1 MNSFHARKPVCN
13 MYPIVFGLRSTVS
26 TTFPADMHRT
36 KLTHTDLKPE
46 NILFVS
52 SDFGIFYD
60 ARKVCVHVLHLYANL

>member
-1 MNSFHARKPVCN
+1 
-13 MYPIVFGLRSTVS
+13 
-26 TTFPADMHRT
+26 MHRT

-60 ARKVCVHVLHLYANL
+60 ARKVRKVVIILYSIPLDLLKVCVFIVCVQPL